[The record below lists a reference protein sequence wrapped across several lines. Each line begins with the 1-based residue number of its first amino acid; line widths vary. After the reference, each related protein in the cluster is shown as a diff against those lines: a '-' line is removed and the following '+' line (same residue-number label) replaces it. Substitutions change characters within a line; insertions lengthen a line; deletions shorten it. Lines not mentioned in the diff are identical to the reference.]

1 MTRAVNFTRHKIKT
15 WGNIARGA
23 SNMLNMAFEVFF
35 LTIKRRTLRNSTFNS
50 NSGDTPRLRTVTL
63 SFALTD
69 FTFVLDFRQLK
80 TSVFGW
86 NLCFSSTLNFLI
98 AYFSCNDDLVS
109 KIRDHF
115 PNANYLKSP
124 NWGLDSIIRP
134 CRRSYYAQ

>member
-1 MTRAVNFTRHKIKT
+1 M
-15 WGNIARGA
+15 
-23 SNMLNMAFEVFF
+23 
-35 LTIKRRTLRNSTFNS
+35 
-50 NSGDTPRLRTVTL
+50 TL
-63 SFALTD
+63 SFSLTD

-115 PNANYLKSP
+115 PNVNYLKLP
-124 NWGLDSIIRP
+124 NWCLDSIIGP
-134 CRRSYYAQ
+134 CRRSYYQSCQVVIRNEREILNVVTSKAPKVASRPAGGLGCCKRLSGVRGGAPEKNCD